1 MHTTLALAAILG
13 AILIGAMCPGPS
25 FVLVAR
31 TAVAL
36 SRRNGLAAA
45 LGMGLG
51 GMIFALLALLGLY
64 AVLAR
69 VDWVYR
75 ALKLAGGLYLLYIAL
90 KMWRSAAQPLT
101 FAADATIEGGPG
113 PGAANPRQSWSSAL
127 LTQLSNPK
135 TAVAYGGIF
144 AALLP
149 QHPPLW
155 AQAALLPL
163 VFMVEAGW
171 YSVVAVGFSSARPR
185 AAYLRAKRWIDRC
198 AGGVVSL
205 LGLKLVIEAARS

>member
-90 KMWRSAAQPLT
+90 KMWRSAATPLA
-101 FAADATIEGGPG
+101 FATPATAGSA
-113 PGAANPRQSWSSAL
+113 GAAHPRQSWSTGL

-149 QHPPLW
+149 QHPPFW
-155 AQAALLPL
+155 AQAVLLPL
-163 VFMVEAGW
+163 VFTVEAGW

-198 AGGVVSL
+198 AGSVVSL
-205 LGLKLVIEAARS
+205 LGLKLVIEAARP